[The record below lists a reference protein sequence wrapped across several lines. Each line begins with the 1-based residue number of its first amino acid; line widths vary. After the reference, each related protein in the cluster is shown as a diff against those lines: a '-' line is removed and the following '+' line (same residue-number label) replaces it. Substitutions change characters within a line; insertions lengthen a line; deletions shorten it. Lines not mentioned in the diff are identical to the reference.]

1 MAKKKFLLL
10 FLLCS
15 LLPLAFAQAFL
26 SLGWFGGATT
36 NKGQWLTEEI
46 VLLPK
51 AAGDVHWRLV
61 YVSDKTDCD
70 ALCQNAH
77 YGMQQVYT
85 ALGRKQQ
92 HLELW
97 QSGGA
102 QPQKLLWQANP
113 VGVEALQ
120 QKLVLVDLNGLAL
133 MTYPVSEDKTQIV
146 QTGKAILTDLNKL
159 LKYDRGL

>member
-46 VLLPK
+46 LLLPK
-51 AAGDVHWRLV
+51 ASGDVHWRLV
-61 YVSDKTDCD
+61 YVSDKPDCD

-97 QSGGA
+97 QSGGV
-102 QPQKLLWQANP
+102 KSDSLLWQAQP
-113 VGVEALQ
+113 AGTDSLQ
-120 QKLVLVDLNGLAL
+120 QKLVLVDLQGLAL
-133 MTYPVSEDKTQIV
+133 MTYAVDADKTQMV
-146 QTGKAILTDLNKL
+146 HTAKAILTDLNKL

>member
-36 NKGQWLTEEI
+36 NKGQWLSEEI
-46 VLLPK
+46 LLLPK
-51 AAGDVHWRLV
+51 ASGDVHWRLV
-61 YVSDKTDCD
+61 YVSDKPDCD
-70 ALCQNAH
+70 VLCQNAH

-97 QSGGA
+97 QSGGT

-113 VGVEALQ
+113 VGADTLQ

-133 MTYPVSEDKTQIV
+133 MTYPVSDDKTHMV

>member
-1 MAKKKFLLL
+1 MAKKKFLVL

-26 SLGWFGGATT
+26 SLGWFGNATT
-36 NKGQWLTEEI
+36 NKGQWLDEEVI
-46 VLLPK
+46 LLP
-51 AAGDVHWRLV
+51 AASGDVHWRLV
-61 YVSDKTDCD
+61 YVTNEAECKT
-70 ALCQNAH
+70 LCQNAH

-92 HLELW
+92 HLDLW
-97 QSGGA
+97 QSGGE
-102 QPQKLLWQANP
+102 QPEKLQWQANP
-113 VGVEALQ
+113 VGAEALQ

-133 MTYPVSEDKTQIV
+133 MTYPVAEDKTQMV

>member
-51 AAGDVHWRLV
+51 AEGDVHWRLV
-61 YVSDKTDCD
+61 YVSDNANCD
-70 ALCQNAH
+70 AACQNAH
-77 YGMQQVYT
+77 YAMQQVYT

-92 HLELW
+92 HVELW
-97 QSGGA
+97 QSGGV
-102 QPQKLLWQANP
+102 QPEHLLWQTSP
-113 VGVEALQ
+113 VGVDALQ
-120 QKLVLVDLNGLAL
+120 HKLVLVDLNGLAL
-133 MTYPVSEDKTQIV
+133 MTYAVSADKAQMV
-146 QTGKAILTDLNKL
+146 QTGKAMLTDLNKL

>member
-36 NKGQWLTEEI
+36 NKGQWLNEEI

-51 AAGDVHWRLV
+51 ASGDVHWRLA
-61 YVSDKTDCD
+61 YVSDKPDCD
-70 ALCQNAH
+70 AVCQNAH

-97 QSGGA
+97 QSGGDKFA
-102 QPQKLLWQANP
+102 AMQWQANP
-113 VGVEALQ
+113 VGVDALQ
-120 QKLVLVDLNGLAL
+120 QKLVLVDMNGLAL
-133 MTYPVSEDKTQIV
+133 MTYPVSSEKTQMV

>member
-36 NKGQWLTEEI
+36 NKGQWLSEEI
-46 VLLPK
+46 LLLPK
-51 AAGDVHWRLV
+51 ASGAIHWRLV
-61 YVSDKTDCD
+61 YVSDKTQCD
-70 ALCQNAH
+70 VACENAH

-97 QSGGA
+97 QSGGEKFA
-102 QPQKLLWQANP
+102 AMQWQANP
-113 VGVEALQ
+113 AGVDALQ

-133 MTYPVSEDKTQIV
+133 MTYPVSEDKTQMV
-146 QTGKAILTDLNKL
+146 LTGKAILTDVNKL

>member
-36 NKGQWLTEEI
+36 NKGQWLSEEI

-61 YVSDKTDCD
+61 YV
-70 ALCQNAH
+70 
-77 YGMQQVYT
+77 M
-85 ALGRKQQ
+85 LG
-92 HLELW
+92 L
-97 QSGGA
+97 GGLGY
-102 QPQKLLWQANP
+102 LL
-113 VGVEALQ
+113 
-120 QKLVLVDLNGLAL
+120 
-133 MTYPVSEDKTQIV
+133 T
-146 QTGKAILTDLNKL
+146 L
-159 LKYDRGL
+159 LKLRGKP

>member
-1 MAKKKFLLL
+1 MAKKKFLVL

-26 SLGWFGGATT
+26 SLGWFGSATT
-36 NKGQWLTEEI
+36 NKGQWLKEEI
-46 VLLPK
+46 ILLP
-51 AAGDVHWRLV
+51 AASGDVHWRLV
-61 YVSDKTDCD
+61 YVTNEAECTT
-70 ALCQNAH
+70 LCQNAH

-92 HLELW
+92 HLDLW
-97 QSGGA
+97 QTGGNKPQVLQW
-102 QPQKLLWQANP
+102 QPLPA
-113 VGVEALQ
+113 GVDSLQ
-120 QKLVLVDLNGLAL
+120 QKLVLVDMHGLAL
-133 MTYPVSEDKTQIV
+133 MTYPVAEDKTQMV